1 MHELSIASSLV
12 ESILAFAEQHR
23 VTKVLSV
30 RLAVG
35 ELSCV
40 ETEQLRF
47 CYAAVTRDTAID
59 AAALEIDQVEALVKC
74 SHCRYEGSPKY
85 WEDALSAA
93 AIPTLQCPVCGR
105 AAEPIHG
112 HECLIRGIRYVS

>member
-12 ESILAFAEQHR
+12 ESVLAFVEEHR
-23 VTKVLSV
+23 VTKVLAV

-47 CYAAVTRDTAID
+47 CYTVVTRETAIET
-59 AAALEIDQVEALVKC
+59 ATLEIDQVEALVRC
-74 SHCRYEGSPKY
+74 SHCCYEGSPKY

-93 AIPTLQCPVCGR
+93 AIPTLQCPECGK
-105 AAEPIHG
+105 AAEPIQG
-112 HECLIRGIRYVS
+112 HECLIRGIRYVP